1 MIKNKTQKSRRQNP
15 DNACR
20 RGQTTMGLVHI
31 YCGDG
36 KGKTTAA
43 VGLAVRACGAGKKIL
58 FVQFLK
64 SESSS
69 ERRILKQLDGIEL
82 TPCPEKV
89 KFTFR
94 MDEAE
99 KQECRERCASLLR
112 LTEERLPLFDLAVLD
127 EVFGALSA
135 GMLEAEELLRLVRE
149 KPEKT
154 EILSFKAKLEKGLWR
169 MVI

>member
-1 MIKNKTQKSRRQNP
+1 
-15 DNACR
+15 
-20 RGQTTMGLVHI
+20 MGLVHI

-94 MDEAE
+94 MNEVE

-112 LTEERLPLFDLAVLD
+112 LTEERLPMFDLAVLD

-135 GMLEAEELLRLVRE
+135 GMLEMGDLLRLVRE

-154 EILSFKAKLEKGLWR
+154 ELVLTGRNPPPEVTAIADYITEMKKIRHPYDAGTPARKG
-169 MVI
+169 IEF

>member
-1 MIKNKTQKSRRQNP
+1 
-15 DNACR
+15 
-20 RGQTTMGLVHI
+20 MGLVHI

-94 MDEAE
+94 MNEVE
-99 KQECRERCASLLR
+99 KQECRERCTSLLR

-154 EILSFKAKLEKGLWR
+154 ELVLTGRNPPPEVTAIADYITEMKKIRHPYDAGTPARKG
-169 MVI
+169 IEF

>member
-1 MIKNKTQKSRRQNP
+1 
-15 DNACR
+15 
-20 RGQTTMGLVHI
+20 MGLVHI

-99 KQECRERCASLLR
+99 KQECRERCAFLLR

-154 EILSFKAKLEKGLWR
+154 ELVLTGRNPPPEVTAIADYITEMKKIRHPYDAGTPARKG
-169 MVI
+169 IEF